1 MVIRVLEKGRLTSD
15 KPTLWKNE
23 RRENAME
30 NGKSKGLIRASR
42 AKMKMLNETAAVSA
56 VFKKHAALHFQRQ

>member
-30 NGKSKGLIRASR
+30 NGKSKGLIRA
-42 AKMKMLNETAAVSA
+42 KMKMLNETAAVSA
-56 VFKKHAALHFQRQ
+56 VFKKHAALHFQRQWER

>member
-1 MVIRVLEKGRLTSD
+1 MLIRVLEKGRLTSD
-15 KPTLWKNE
+15 KPILWKNE

-30 NGKSKGLIRASR
+30 NGKSKGLIR

-56 VFKKHAALHFQRQ
+56 VFKKHAALHFQR